1 MALVEGTWLA
11 AQPMDF
17 RALEPDRTFGDQVD
31 AVLWVGPE
39 SNLTA
44 SQADPGIYRSGDY
57 AEELGR
63 SAVFSEIEGQPVD
76 LVAEGLALST
86 APPGLHDG
94 RNALGE
100 LYAD

>member
-1 MALVEGTWLA
+1 
-11 AQPMDF
+11 MDF
-17 RALEPDRTFGDQVD
+17 RALEPGLTFGDQVD

-39 SNLTA
+39 STLTA
-44 SQADPGIYRSGDY
+44 SQADPEIYRSGDY
-57 AEELGR
+57 AAELARR

-94 RNALGE
+94 RNAVGA